1 MNWTKENIP
10 SYPTKQIVMGV
21 STIGKY
27 IETRD
32 EHTGSPPTRTCS
44 FSEIGCFAN
53 IRCLSSKAS
62 GNCS

>member
-1 MNWTKENIP
+1 MNWTKENIQ
-10 SYPTKQIVMGV
+10 SCPTKQIVMGV

-27 IETRD
+27 IGTRG
-32 EHTGSPPTRTCS
+32 EHTGLPHTRTCS

-62 GNCS
+62 VNCS